1 MQGSALGPAAFI
13 ITASDLHPVHS
24 DNKEAKYADD
34 MYLIVGS
41 AQYHTIPEELAH
53 VAAWAAENNLRLNP
67 NKTKEMIV
75 VKRGSKTAFP
85 PPTPGIERV
94 TGLKVLGVTLQYDLK
109 MEAHIMEV
117 LASCSSSLYAL
128 CVLRNHGLPPSSLH

>member
-1 MQGSALGPAAFI
+1 MGFDKSTELSISASVVQGSALGPAAFI

-53 VAAWAAENNLRLNP
+53 VATWTAENNLRLNHC
-67 NKTKEMIV
+67 K
-75 VKRGSKTAFP
+75 
-85 PPTPGIERV
+85 
-94 TGLKVLGVTLQYDLK
+94 
-109 MEAHIMEV
+109 
-117 LASCSSSLYAL
+117 
-128 CVLRNHGLPPSSLH
+128 